1 MINNLIGA
9 GFKPTQF
16 PDVDG
21 DIYKLE
27 VNVHRLQTSK
37 KLLFAKIE
45 LEDSDIAT
53 IEVYPDESIMVS
65 VWDWNAHEGPF
76 NRYSDPGLSILR
88 DVGVL

>member
-1 MINNLIGA
+1 MISNLIAA
-9 GFKPTQF
+9 GFKPISF

-21 DIYKLE
+21 DVYKLE
-27 VNVHRLQTSK
+27 VNVHKLHTAK

-53 IEVYPDESIMVS
+53 IEVYPDESIFAS
-65 VWDWNAHEGPF
+65 IWDWNTHEGPF
-76 NRYSDPGLSILR
+76 NKYSDPGLSILR